1 MENKILQYK
10 IDFFSSWHCG
20 SGLSAGA
27 DVDALVVRDRDG
39 LPYVPGKTVKGLVRE
54 AVEDFLAF
62 RKEDIRIV
70 ADLFGNA
77 EDRNNLPQD
86 EEGKMKQG
94 ILFFSNAE
102 LLPEQKQII
111 LDEHLKPFLFDS
123 VAATRIA
130 EDGIAMPH
138 SLRRIQVVLPCTL
151 YGQIL
156 DVPEESKILLQQAVK
171 LIKRMG
177 LARNRGLGRC
187 SFTIME

>member
-62 RKEDIRIV
+62 RKEDTRIV

-77 EDRNNLPQD
+77 EDRNNLPQG

-94 ILFFSNAE
+94 VLFFSNAE
-102 LLPEQKQII
+102 LLPEQRQII
-111 LDEHLKPFLFDS
+111 LDEQLKPFLFDS

-156 DVPEESKILLQQAVK
+156 DVPEENKGLLQQAVK

>member
-62 RKEDIRIV
+62 RKEDARIV
-70 ADLFGNA
+70 AGLFGNA

-86 EEGKMKQG
+86 EADKMKQG
-94 ILFFSNAE
+94 VLFFSNAE
-102 LLPEQKQII
+102 LLPEQRQII
-111 LDEHLKPFLFDS
+111 LDEQLKPFLFDS

-156 DVPEESKILLQQAVK
+156 DVPEENKGLLQQAVK

>member
-111 LDEHLKPFLFDS
+111 LDEQLKPFLFDS

-156 DVPEESKILLQQAVK
+156 DVSEESKILLQQAVK

>member
-10 IDFFSSWHCG
+10 IEFFSSWHCG

-62 RKEDIRIV
+62 RKEDTQIV
-70 ADLFGNA
+70 AGLFGNA

-86 EEGKMKQG
+86 EADKMKQG
-94 ILFFSNAE
+94 VLFFSNAE
-102 LLPEQKQII
+102 LLSEQRQVI
-111 LDEHLKPFLFDS
+111 LVEQLNPFLFDS
-123 VAATRIA
+123 VSATRIA
-130 EDGIAMPH
+130 EDGIAMSH
-138 SLRRIQVVLPCTL
+138 SLRKIQVVLPCTL

-156 DVPEESKILLQQAVK
+156 DVPEENKGLLQQAVK

>member
-62 RKEDIRIV
+62 RKEDTRIV

-77 EDRNNLPQD
+77 EDRNNLPQG

-111 LDEHLKPFLFDS
+111 LDEQLKPFLFDS

-156 DVPEESKILLQQAVK
+156 DVPEENKILLQQAVK

>member
-62 RKEDIRIV
+62 RKEDTRIV

-111 LDEHLKPFLFDS
+111 LDEQLKPFLFDS

-156 DVPEESKILLQQAVK
+156 DVPEENKGLLQQAVK

>member
-10 IDFFSSWHCG
+10 IEFFSSWHCG

-62 RKEDIRIV
+62 RKEDTQIV
-70 ADLFGNA
+70 AGLFGNA

-86 EEGKMKQG
+86 EADKMKQG
-94 ILFFSNAE
+94 VLFFSNAE
-102 LLPEQKQII
+102 LLPEQRQII
-111 LDEHLKPFLFDS
+111 LDEQLKPFLFDS

-156 DVPEESKILLQQAVK
+156 DVPEENKGLLQQAVK

>member
-62 RKEDIRIV
+62 RKED
-70 ADLFGNA
+70 DLFGNA
-77 EDRNNLPQD
+77 EDRNNLPQG

-94 ILFFSNAE
+94 VLFFSNAE
-102 LLPEQKQII
+102 LLPEQRQII
-111 LDEHLKPFLFDS
+111 LDEQLKPFLFDS

-156 DVPEESKILLQQAVK
+156 DVPEENKGLLQQAVK

>member
-62 RKEDIRIV
+62 RKEDARIV
-70 ADLFGNA
+70 TGLFGNA

-86 EEGKMKQG
+86 EADKMKQG
-94 ILFFSNAE
+94 VLFFSNAE
-102 LLPEQKQII
+102 LLPEQRQII
-111 LDEHLKPFLFDS
+111 LDEQLKPFLFDS

-156 DVPEESKILLQQAVK
+156 DVPEENKGLLQQAVK

>member
-62 RKEDIRIV
+62 RKEDTRIV

-102 LLPEQKQII
+102 LLSEQKQII
-111 LDEHLKPFLFDS
+111 LDEQLKPFLFDS

>member
-62 RKEDIRIV
+62 RKEDTRIV

-102 LLPEQKQII
+102 LLSEQKQII
-111 LDEHLKPFLFDS
+111 LDEQLKPFLFDS

-171 LIKRMG
+171 LVKRMG

>member
-62 RKEDIRIV
+62 RKEDTRIV

-77 EDRNNLPQD
+77 EDRNNLPQG
-86 EEGKMKQG
+86 EKGKMKQG

-102 LLPEQKQII
+102 LQSEQKQII
-111 LDEHLKPFLFDS
+111 LDEQLKPFLFDS

>member
-27 DVDALVVRDRDG
+27 DADALVVRDRDG

-62 RKEDIRIV
+62 RKEDTRIV

-77 EDRNNLPQD
+77 EDRNNLPQG
-86 EEGKMKQG
+86 EKGKMKQG

-102 LLPEQKQII
+102 LQSEQKQII
-111 LDEHLKPFLFDS
+111 LDEQLKPFLFDS

>member
-62 RKEDIRIV
+62 RKEDTRIV

-102 LLPEQKQII
+102 FQSEQKQII
-111 LDEHLKPFLFDS
+111 LDEQLKPFLFDS